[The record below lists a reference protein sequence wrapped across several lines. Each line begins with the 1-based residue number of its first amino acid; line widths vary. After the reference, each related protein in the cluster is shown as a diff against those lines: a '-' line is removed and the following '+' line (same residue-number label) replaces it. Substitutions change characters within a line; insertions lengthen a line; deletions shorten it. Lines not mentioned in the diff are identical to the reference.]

1 MTHNILSSHLL
12 KVIHYKSVLPGMRYD
27 HKENKLFET
36 LKPPSI
42 YTQ

>member
-1 MTHNILSSHLL
+1 MTHNILFSHLL
-12 KVIHYKSVLPGMRYD
+12 KVINYKSVLPGMKYD
-27 HKENKLFET
+27 HKENKLFEA